1 MTETLKRLALILTTI
16 FVAACSTEPYQ
27 LTSEQREY
35 RWRHDSFTVLRVVAL
50 YADPQ
55 QRSAAEV
62 AFAYQLARKGVDVA
76 RGKDGSDTGLAGFP
90 GSASD
95 AETTPA
101 GLLTVTTLDAAS
113 RDAVERRFAE
123 RGIAALE
130 EMLVSPAPPQ
140 AQEKHFTLTKNAYL
154 HVALFDAR
162 TRSLVW
168 QASSDSYG
176 TLTPQ
181 QQINALSLDIVR
193 TLAQRGLI

>member
-1 MTETLKRLALILTTI
+1 MTKNFKRLALILTTI
-16 FVAACSTEPYQ
+16 FVVACTTEPYQ

-35 RWRHDSFTVLRVVAL
+35 RWRQDSFTVLRVVAL

-55 QRSAAEV
+55 QRSTAEV

-76 RGKDGSDTGLAGFP
+76 RGMDVSDTGPAGFP

-101 GLLTVTTLDAAS
+101 GLLIVTTLDAAS
-113 RDAVERRFAE
+113 RNAVERRFAE
-123 RGIAALE
+123 QGIDALE
-130 EMLVSPAPPQ
+130 EMLVSRAPPR
-140 AQEKHFTLTKNAYL
+140 AQEKHFTLTKSAYL

-168 QASSDSYG
+168 QGSSDSYG

-181 QQINALSLDIVR
+181 QQINALSLDIIR